1 MIEKLSK
8 LMIET
13 DIRNILD
20 DKEMTNAN
28 KVEFVSEI
36 FKREAREQMV
46 KIINLQERERIKR
59 PRFMIIRVD

>member
-20 DKEMTNAN
+20 DKEMTNTN

-36 FKREAREQMV
+36 FKREAREQMI